1 MSLAL
6 SEVAISEKK
15 EISDC
20 RFMARSGGREE
31 VDGLAD
37 GQRLDVGRLEADQA
51 YTRDDLLLQFGVVEL
66 TRNHAAHGDLTR
78 RRDGEFQHQLA
89 RKLRLIAQR
98 AAVQCVEGTLV
109 PVEHDLDFLACT
121 RGLAAGAGA
130 LHAPAR
136 VRVET

>member
-20 RFMARSGGREE
+20 RFMTRSGGREE

-37 GQRLDVGRLEADQA
+37 SQRLDVGRLEADQA
-51 YTRDDLLLQFGVVEL
+51 HTRDDLLLQLGIVEL
-66 TRNHAAHGDLTR
+66 TRHDAAHGDLTR

-89 RKLRLIAQR
+89 LQFGLVAQR
-98 AAVQCVEGTLV
+98 AAKIGR
-109 PVEHDLDFLACT
+109 A
-121 RGLAAGAGA
+121 
-130 LHAPAR
+130 
-136 VRVET
+136 